1 MFVRSAIRAFA
12 LPKQA
17 ITAASRFCSTGVENI
32 TMVERV
38 ARRRE
43 EAEVS
48 KSSIPLS
55 FFFFFL
61 SFSFLI
67 PCSSSSGPASHVSD
81 AAMTDRHTCT

>member
-38 ARRRE
+38 ARRRK

-55 FFFFFL
+55 FFFFSILFFL
-61 SFSFLI
+61 DPLQQ
-67 PCSSSSGPASHVSD
+67 
-81 AAMTDRHTCT
+81 

>member
-32 TMVERV
+32 TMVKRV

-55 FFFFFL
+55 FFFFSILFFL
-61 SFSFLI
+61 DPLQQ
-67 PCSSSSGPASHVSD
+67 
-81 AAMTDRHTCT
+81 